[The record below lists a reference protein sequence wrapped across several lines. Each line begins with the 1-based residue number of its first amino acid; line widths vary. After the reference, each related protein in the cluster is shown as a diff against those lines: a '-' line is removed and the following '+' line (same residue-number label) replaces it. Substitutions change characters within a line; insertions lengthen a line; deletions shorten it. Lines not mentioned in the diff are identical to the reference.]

1 MRDHPSAASVEV
13 SVGAKNPQKP
23 SRKPFTFGL
32 PNEMRLIDIYK
43 HIRNPPAED
52 HIDAIKELREFVDQ
66 HQGTI
71 NELKLKKASF
81 PPSGRLKPSDQ
92 KELDKLEKKI
102 TEEKQWLRCFCWSG
116 IFDTSKGAPKNRDLK
131 QHSGRLLIDIDW
143 KDKPRIQSEQLRDK
157 LGKDPHIEASLLSPT
172 GGVSNAGY

>member
-1 MRDHPSAASVEV
+1 MCLTLNDLLFQIDRAPLHPCKYLNLHWWLPFIEEETIMRDHPSAASVEV

-66 HQGTI
+66 HQDTI

-102 TEEKQWLRCFCWSG
+102 TEEK
-116 IFDTSKGAPKNRDLK
+116 
-131 QHSGRLLIDIDW
+131 
-143 KDKPRIQSEQLRDK
+143 
-157 LGKDPHIEASLLSPT
+157 
-172 GGVSNAGY
+172 

>member
-1 MRDHPSAASVEV
+1 MSDHPTAKSVKV
-13 SVGAKNPQKP
+13 SIGAKDPQKP

-71 NELKLKKASF
+71 NELKLRQDSL
-81 PPSGRLKPSDQ
+81 PPDGTLNPTDQ
-92 KELDKLEKKI
+92 KELDKY
-102 TEEKQWLRCFCWSG
+102 WSVPTVPTVP
-116 IFDTSKGAPKNRDLK
+116 TSFSKNIWKYRTRD
-131 QHSGRLLIDIDW
+131 
-143 KDKPRIQSEQLRDK
+143 IQ
-157 LGKDPHIEASLLSPT
+157 GHIY
-172 GGVSNAGY
+172 G